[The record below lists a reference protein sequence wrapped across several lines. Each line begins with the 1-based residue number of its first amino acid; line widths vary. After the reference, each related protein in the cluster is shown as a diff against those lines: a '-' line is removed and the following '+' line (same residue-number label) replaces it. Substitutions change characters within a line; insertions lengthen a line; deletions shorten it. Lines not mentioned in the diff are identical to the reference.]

1 MTCSVAVTA
10 SESDLV
16 NSLALCRCDMVTCRW
31 CHGHTWW
38 CRGIVRGDGR
48 CVGRRPCWWPW
59 RRWWS
64 AGWRGKSAARS
75 WRHRWVRGWSRRSTA
90 SCAGSASRCQIAD
103 CRPSTPTSDFS
114 TRRYWT
120 ASCGSC
126 RRPVRPSAGTESGL
140 LCITGQSVRS
150 RRLRHLDTTTPPH
163 VDTVV
168 LIWLHLSSTS
178 VKTVSIWTSTSRSK
192 VRCKTSSVLRCS
204 SLVVQGDHVT
214 IIMNP

>member
-1 MTCSVAVTA
+1 MDWIYTSVDAVEWRL
-10 SESDLV
+10 SECPF
-16 NSLALCRCDMVTCRW
+16 LCRRW
-31 CHGHTWW
+31 SCSLLSWPV
-38 CRGIVRGDGR
+38 ISGR
-48 CVGRRPCWWPW
+48 QW
-59 RRWWS
+59 
-64 AGWRGKSAARS
+64 AARCS
-75 WRHRWVRGWSRRSTA
+75 RPRWARGWSRRSTA